1 MDLLRDKIKPLYFR
15 YLAAAFGSALI
26 SSVYGIVDL
35 AMVGKYQGAEGTAA
49 ISLISPVWNILYSL
63 GLLVGIGG
71 AVLFSALRGESPDN
85 IKKSNEYFTVAVAGG
100 SFLALISWLGLIF
113 FDRQLLLLFG
123 ANEALMPLARAYL
136 YPIKFGVPLFIF
148 SQLLSAFLR
157 NDGDPA
163 LATKAVLFGGIFN
176 VFGDYFCIFT
186 LDMGIMGAGLA
197 TVVGSFFSLMIMLT
211 HFFGKKNTLALVR
224 PRHFLRKLKE
234 IGATG
239 FSTFFIDVAMGILT
253 VFFNRQVLR
262 YFDTNALAVYGILAY
277 VGTFAQCCAYSAGQ
291 AAQPIISVNFGAGN
305 GKRIRETLRYA
316 LITVA
321 GFGVFW
327 AGLSLAAPNFYIR
340 LLTTPTAELL
350 SIAPTII
357 RRYGLSFLLLP
368 LNIFSTYY
376 FQALLKRGTSFIVS
390 VARGAVLSGILIYLL
405 PAACGAD
412 AIWFAMPITE
422 LIVAVYAGIKMK
434 QYTQQLPTERTEQ
447 S

>member
-1 MDLLRDKIKPLYFR
+1 MDLLRDKIRPLYFR

-85 IKKSNEYFTVAVAGG
+85 IRKSNEYFTAAAGG
-100 SFLALISWLGLIF
+100 GALALISWLGLIF

-136 YPIKFGVPLFIF
+136 FPIKFGVPLFIF
-148 SQLLSAFLR
+148 NQLLSAFLR

-197 TVVGSFFSLMIMLT
+197 TVVGSFFSLIIMLT

-224 PRHFLRKLKE
+224 PQHFFRKLRE
-234 IGATG
+234 IGSTG

-253 VFFNRQVLR
+253 IFFNRQVLR

-291 AAQPIISVNFGAGN
+291 AAQPIISVNFGAGD
-305 GKRIRETLRYA
+305 GRRIRQTLRYA
-316 LITVA
+316 LITIA
-321 GFGVFW
+321 CFGVFW
-327 AGLSLAAPNFYIR
+327 AGLSLAAPNLYIR

-390 VARGAVLSGILIYLL
+390 VARGAVISGILIYLL

-422 LIVAVYAGIKMK
+422 LIVAVYAGVKIK
-434 QYTQQLPTERTEQ
+434 QYTKQLPTERTE
-447 S
+447 